1 MDWLVD
7 LESTCSALGTAD
19 GKEYLR
25 DEQCEE
31 GVKDLI
37 RFVSV
42 SDSALTKIDS
52 VSYGTALKIRISRR
66 MLMFASLPAPA
77 R

>member
-19 GKEYLR
+19 GKEYVR

-37 RFVSV
+37 RFVSFI
-42 SDSALTKIDS
+42 SDSRLTASKRRRRLLYIDCLDASKIGGRLHM
-52 VSYGTALKIRISRR
+52 YF
-66 MLMFASLPAPA
+66 MF
-77 R
+77 

>member
-42 SDSALTKIDS
+42 SDSALTKIDG
-52 VSYGTALKIRISRR
+52 VPYGT
-66 MLMFASLPAPA
+66 
-77 R
+77 

>member
-52 VSYGTALKIRISRR
+52 VSYGTALKISKRL
-66 MLMFASLPAPA
+66 LMFASLPAPA

>member
-52 VSYGTALKIRISRR
+52 VSYGTALKIRINKRL
-66 MLMFASLPAPA
+66 LMFASLPAPA

>member
-19 GKEYLR
+19 GKEYVR

-31 GVKDLI
+31 GVKDLV
-37 RFVSV
+37 RFVSFT
-42 SDSALTKIDS
+42 SWLSLTDIVLHYNIQVLGFLNVKN
-52 VSYGTALKIRISRR
+52 
-66 MLMFASLPAPA
+66 ASLFSI
-77 R
+77 

>member
-19 GKEYLR
+19 GKEYVR

-37 RFVSV
+37 RFVS
-42 SDSALTKIDS
+42 DS
-52 VSYGTALKIRISRR
+52 VSYRGRVFDLW
-66 MLMFASLPAPA
+66 SLQSA
-77 R
+77 

>member
-19 GKEYLR
+19 GKEYVR

-37 RFVSV
+37 RFVS
-42 SDSALTKIDS
+42 DS
-52 VSYGTALKIRISRR
+52 VSSHSSVFDFLQSA
-66 MLMFASLPAPA
+66 
-77 R
+77 

>member
-42 SDSALTKIDS
+42 SDSALTKIDG
-52 VSYGTALKIRISRR
+52 V
-66 MLMFASLPAPA
+66 P
-77 R
+77 

>member
-19 GKEYLR
+19 GKEYVR

-31 GVKDLI
+31 GVKDLV
-37 RFVSV
+37 RFVSFT
-42 SDSALTKIDS
+42 SWLSLTDIVLHYNIQVLGFLNVK
-52 VSYGTALKIRISRR
+52 R
-66 MLMFASLPAPA
+66 ASLFSI
-77 R
+77 